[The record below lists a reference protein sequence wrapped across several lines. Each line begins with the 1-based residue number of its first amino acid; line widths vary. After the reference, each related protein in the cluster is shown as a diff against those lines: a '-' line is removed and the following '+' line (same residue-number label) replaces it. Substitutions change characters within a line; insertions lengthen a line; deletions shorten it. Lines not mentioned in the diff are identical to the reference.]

1 MMKPLNTASIHRW
14 RQYHRGVWPLVWP
27 ILLSNLSVPLLGA
40 VDTAILGHLP
50 EAKFLGAVAVGSSI
64 VTMLFWSL
72 GFLRMGTTSLVAR
85 AVGRN
90 DYDESLALWLRSAVL
105 ASILAILVIGL
116 GQWLTPLVI
125 NIMAPADDVAPLASS
140 YCQIRLLSAPATLIN
155 YTLIG
160 WFIGQ
165 QDTRRPLLMLVFT
178 NGLNIILDLLFILG
192 LGLNSDGAAWAS
204 VCAEYSAALF
214 GLTLLGHQLRG
225 LPRVQRLHQQL
236 RKLAHFGAYLP
247 LLTVNRHLFVRTACL
262 LGVFAF
268 FTAQGARAGTHV
280 VAANAILLQLLML
293 TSHALDGFAHAA
305 EALCGKA
312 TGQKNRTEFL
322 RVCGATTSMALATAL
337 VISMMFALGKPLW
350 LTLFTA
356 IEPVLTEASRQFIW
370 IIALPLLTIWAYQLD
385 GIFLGAGLTRAMQYT
400 MLGCM
405 LMVFFPLWYV
415 SQGLGNTGLWLA
427 FCGFNFSRSL
437 AMGWVFTRHIRAR
450 PAAS

>member
-1 MMKPLNTASIHRW
+1 MNKRLTAPGITRW
-14 RQYHRGVWPLVWP
+14 RHYHRGIWPLVWP

-50 EAKFLGAVAVGSSI
+50 QARFLGAVAVGSSI
-64 VTMLFWSL
+64 ITMVFWSL
-72 GFLRMGTTSLVAR
+72 GFLRMGTTSLVSR
-85 AVGRN
+85 AVGAEN
-90 DYDESLALWLRSAVL
+90 QDEALALWLRSAVL
-105 ASILAILVIGL
+105 ALCLATMLIAL
-116 GQWLTPLVI
+116 GQWLVPFAIEL
-125 NIMAPADDVAPLASS
+125 MAPASDIAPLATS
-140 YCQIRLLSAPATLIN
+140 YSHIRLLSAPATLLN

-165 QDTRRPLLMLVFT
+165 QDTRRPLLILVFT
-178 NGLNIILDLLFILG
+178 NGVNIVLDMVFIWG

-204 VCAEYSAALF
+204 VSAEYAAL
-214 GLTLLGHQLRG
+214 LLGLW
-225 LPRVQRLHQQL
+225 LLA
-236 RKLAHFGAYLP
+236 RKLYQLPSGRRSLTDQLTRLRHFADYLP

-262 LGVFAF
+262 LGVFTF

-312 TGQKNRTEFL
+312 TGQRNWAEFR

-337 VISMMFALGKPLW
+337 GISLIFALGEPLW
-350 LTLFTA
+350 LDAFTA
-356 IEPVLTEASRQFIW
+356 IAPVLAEASRQFGW
-370 IIALPLLTIWAYQLD
+370 LIALPLLTIWAYQLD

-405 LMVFFPLWYV
+405 LGVFFPLWFIT
-415 SQGLGNTGLWLA
+415 QGLGNTGLWLA
-427 FCGFNFSRSL
+427 FSTFNGARSL
-437 AMGWVFTRHIRAR
+437 AMGWVFWRYLQRKLG
-450 PAAS
+450 

>member
-1 MMKPLNTASIHRW
+1 MKTLINATSIHRW
-14 RQYHRGVWPLVWP
+14 QHYHRGVWPLVWP

-50 EAKFLGAVAVGSSI
+50 EARYLGAVAVGSSI
-64 VTMLFWSL
+64 ITMLFWSL
-72 GFLRMGTTSLVAR
+72 GFLRMGTTSLVSR
-85 AVGRN
+85 AVGSR
-90 DYDESLALWLRSAVL
+90 DFDESFVLWLRSAVL
-105 ASILAILVIGL
+105 ALLLAALVIGL
-116 GQWLTPLVI
+116 GQWLIPFAISL
-125 NIMAPADDVAPLASS
+125 MAPAPDVAPLAAS
-140 YCQIRLLSAPATLIN
+140 YCQIRLLSAPATLVN

-165 QDTRRPLLMLVFT
+165 QDTRRPLLILVFT
-178 NGLNIILDLLFILG
+178 NGLNIFLDLILILG

-204 VCAEYSAALF
+204 VCAEYSA
-214 GLTLLGHQLRG
+214 TLLGLILLAHKLRRLPGVAQLR
-225 LPRVQRLHQQL
+225 QQL
-236 RKLAHFGAYLP
+236 AKLGQLHAYLP

-262 LGVFAF
+262 LGVFTF

-312 TGQKNRTEFL
+312 TGERNRAEFL

-337 VISMMFALGKPLW
+337 GISLVFALGKPLW
-350 LTLFTA
+350 LNLFTA
-356 IEPVLTEASRQFIW
+356 IEPVLLEASRQFIW

-405 LMVFFPLWYV
+405 LAVFFPLWYG
-415 SQGLGNTGLWLA
+415 SQELGNTGLWLA
-427 FCGFNFSRSL
+427 FCGFNLSRSL
-437 AMGWVFTRHIRAR
+437 AMAWVFRRYLRAR
-450 PAAS
+450 PMA